1 MKRDEGMGFDADV
14 EEFSITARSRKV
26 GDDKSLGAAL
36 VTLDECVVWR
46 SYVNIESFFVWI
58 LQVSSVVAKELTAC

>member
-1 MKRDEGMGFDADV
+1 MGFDADV

-36 VTLDECVVWR
+36 VALDKRKARRRDVD
-46 SYVNIESFFVWI
+46 IESFLVGI
-58 LQVSSVVAKELTAC
+58 LEIRSVVA